1 MRGKAAVGSRLNCSH
16 AQEFGFILKA
26 VRRPGRGDYRLPEWA
41 VGECSGMKWWASV
54 EEGTG
59 ECFSHTDLWPYVY
72 QHPHFEHTLSRMAE
86 HRTWRGGQ
94 AWAVGVE
101 ACLPPAT

>member
-41 VGECSGMKWWASV
+41 DRKSV
-54 EEGTG
+54 
-59 ECFSHTDLWPYVY
+59 V
-72 QHPHFEHTLSRMAE
+72 
-86 HRTWRGGQ
+86 
-94 AWAVGVE
+94 
-101 ACLPPAT
+101 